1 MYLGEHIHLKTKFA
15 VKVLDEMLNQEA
27 QAKFLMEAQRIASL
41 KHPNIVSVT
50 DFDVIGN
57 RAFLVLE
64 YAPYGTPR
72 RTNGVPMAPRL
83 VASYIKQIAAALQY
97 IHDEKRLVHCDVKP
111 ANMLLWEN
119 NQLKLSDFGITQL
132 ARGNNASTLQHVE
145 GTSAYMAPE
154 HWKGKF
160 VFATDQY
167 SLGVVAYEW
176 LSGDWP
182 FHGSRLDMQR
192 QHLYDAPPPLH
203 RRNPVISMTVEQ
215 VVNRALHKEPAAT
228 LPARHGLCAGT

>member
-1 MYLGEHIHLKTKFA
+1 MPRTA
-15 VKVLDEMLNQEA
+15 PPDVLTACQW
-27 QAKFLMEAQRIASL
+27 
-41 KHPNIVSVT
+41 
-50 DFDVIGN
+50 N
-57 RAFLVLE
+57 RDS
-64 YAPYGTPR
+64 
-72 RTNGVPMAPRL
+72 
-83 VASYIKQIAAALQY
+83 VASYIKRIAAALQY
-97 IHDEKRLVHCDVKP
+97 IHDEKRWVHCDVKP

-119 NQLKLSDFGITQL
+119 NQLKLSDFGITQF

-160 VFATDQY
+160 DFATDQY

-176 LSGDWP
+176 LSGDLP

-192 QHLYDAPPPLH
+192 QHVYDAPPPLH
-203 RRNPVISMTVEQ
+203 RRNSVISMAVEQ
-215 VVNRALHKEPAAT
+215 VVNRALQRTPAT